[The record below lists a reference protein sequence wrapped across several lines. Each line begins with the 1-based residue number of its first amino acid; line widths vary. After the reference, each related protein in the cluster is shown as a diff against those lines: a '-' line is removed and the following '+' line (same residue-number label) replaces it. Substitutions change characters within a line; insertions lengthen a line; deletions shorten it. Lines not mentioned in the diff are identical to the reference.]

1 MPPSGKVFVKPGS
14 LAQKKKSSEI
24 QRDKQSEKKTGK
36 TGLVQKKKTYE
47 IQREK
52 QIEKNT
58 EIMQSLGIH
67 VKSREFLMAASE
79 SARKGNKATDKEDDD
94 DEYVAPEGDD
104 GLSSTESDGIQYVY
118 FLSFIFR
125 CICLNIH
132 TALS

>member
-14 LAQKKKSSEI
+14 LAQKNKSSEI

-58 EIMQSLGIH
+58 EVMESLGIH
-67 VKSREFLMAASE
+67 VYSRELSLMAASE
-79 SARKGNKATDKEDDD
+79 SARKGEKATDKEIGRAH
-94 DEYVAPEGDD
+94 V
-104 GLSSTESDGIQYVY
+104 
-118 FLSFIFR
+118 
-125 CICLNIH
+125 
-132 TALS
+132 

>member
-1 MPPSGKVFVKPGS
+1 MNFVFDYTFSYYYYNSFNKLRFCRFIAKMPPSGKVFVKPGS

-36 TGLVQKKKTYE
+36 TGLVQKKNTYE

-67 VKSREFLMAASE
+67 VK
-79 SARKGNKATDKEDDD
+79 
-94 DEYVAPEGDD
+94 
-104 GLSSTESDGIQYVY
+104 
-118 FLSFIFR
+118 
-125 CICLNIH
+125 
-132 TALS
+132 